1 MTEDENKPGKGKRV
15 PNSEGTRWKKGQSG
29 NPGGR
34 PRTAALP
41 EAYREELSA
50 RAPGDREGRTNTQAI
65 ARVVVKRARAGD
77 LRAAQELADRI
88 EGRPRQSV
96 EHAGEGGGP
105 VKIVYISRIDAPDNP
120 ELAKNS

>member
-1 MTEDENKPGKGKRV
+1 MPKKGNQAGKGKPV
-15 PNSEGTRWKKGQSG
+15 PNSEGTRWKKGRSG

-34 PRTAALP
+34 PRTAVLS
-41 EAYREELSA
+41 EAYQEELASP
-50 RAPGDREGRTNTQAI
+50 APGDREGRTNTQAI
-65 ARVVVKRARAGD
+65 ARAVVKKARAGD

-105 VKIVYISRIDAPDNP
+105 MKIVYISRIDAPERGPDG
-120 ELAKNS
+120 SGT